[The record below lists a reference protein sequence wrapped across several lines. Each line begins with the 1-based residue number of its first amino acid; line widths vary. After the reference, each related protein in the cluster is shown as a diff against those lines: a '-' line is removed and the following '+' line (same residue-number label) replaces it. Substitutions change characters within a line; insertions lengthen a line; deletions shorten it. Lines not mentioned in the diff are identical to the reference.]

1 MWVSDSRSLVRN
13 MTRSQP
19 RFLLSGLHSTQP
31 VDLQVYA
38 WNKKGRSEA
47 VSVVQRV
54 IITSDPG
61 SQSTG
66 AGSDDCHGVIVLI
79 NSQRCHRA
87 L

>member
-1 MWVSDSRSLVRN
+1 MSVILLDCNPPVLQIWLSDSRSLVRN

-38 WNKKGRSEA
+38 WNRKGRGEA
-47 VSVVQRV
+47 VTVEQRV

-66 AGSDDCHGVIVLI
+66 KII
-79 NSQRCHRA
+79 TFI
-87 L
+87 